1 MTYIRWGVRYG
12 LLEHC
17 LAKRHHV
24 DYGVDRRTGQRRRV
38 AVPFRSNDTPAERSE
53 FAHPD
58 TLIVYTHLA
67 YYGDGLTREE
77 LLQASP
83 LTSHSLPQKLLR
95 PEPLVTPSVHFT

>member
-1 MTYIRWGVRYG
+1 LVCDQTAISLRRYG

-24 DYGVDRRTGQRRRV
+24 DFGVDRRDGKRRRV

-58 TLIVYTHLA
+58 TLIMYTHLA
-67 YYGDGLTREE
+67 YYDDGLTREE
-77 LLQASP
+77 LMQAYIHHP
-83 LTSHSLPQKLLR
+83 
-95 PEPLVTPSVHFT
+95 